1 MHAYARTL
9 KVLAAVAAL
18 AVVLAIAGCGGGTT
32 GEGTGATDGGPPAGG
47 TTVTEASLAF
57 SPAALDV
64 SVGDVVTFVNDDSVD
79 HQVLIDGVTL
89 DRQSPGESV
98 TWTAEKAGTIDYICT
113 LHPTMRG
120 RIIAQ

>member
-1 MHAYARTL
+1 MHARTL

-18 AVVLAIAGCGGGTT
+18 ALVLTIAGCGGGTT
-32 GEGTGATDGGPPAGG
+32 GDSTDATDGGPAAS
-47 TTVTEASLAF
+47 TATVTEASLAF
-57 SPAALDV
+57 SPGALDV
-64 SVGDVVTFVNDDSVD
+64 SVGDVVTFANDDSVD

-89 DRQSPGESV
+89 DRQGPGDSV
-98 TWTAEKAGTIDYICT
+98 TWTADKAGTIDYICT